1 MDTMLRQTACKI
13 IKTLQDHGAQA
24 VFAGGCVRD
33 QLLGIEPHDI
43 DIATNFTPDQ
53 VEALFPRTVA
63 VGKSFGVIVVLMDG
77 FEFEVATFREDAKT
91 GDGRRPDS
99 VQFST
104 MEADAKRR
112 DLTVNALFE
121 DPISGE
127 IFDFVGGRKDLMTK
141 TVRFVGNPNERIE
154 EDALRMLRAVRFA
167 AKFEATLGAEDAQAI
182 SDNAW
187 RVQVLSGERIFDE
200 MTKILR
206 LHKPGIWMPFM
217 SASGLL
223 GRILP
228 EIQDLQTCEQG
239 APFHLEGNA
248 FEHTIRVL
256 EALPSDASDE
266 LLWGALLHDIG
277 KPQTSAPSK
286 SHPGSFSFHGHDN
299 VGAKMT
305 IALLKDRFKTS
316 SDFTF
321 TVSELVRR
329 HMQMHTLHEMKMCT
343 ARRLLAEPFIEDL
356 MKLSVADESGCL
368 RDPAAHIE
376 LTFPKWQKRVAEIRA
391 DFAARGTPLIP
402 GCLVTGKDLIDAGF
416 KPGPNFKVVMNK
428 IHDDQLNGVIVD
440 KTKALE
446 KAVHMMKSLKT

>member
-1 MDTMLRQTACKI
+1 MRQTAI
-13 IKTLQDHGAQA
+13 QIVKTLQDAGHQA

-33 QLLGIEPHDI
+33 SILGLEPKDF
-43 DIATNFTPDQ
+43 DIATSATPDQ
-53 VEALFPRTVA
+53 VEALFTRTVP
-63 VGKSFGVIVVLMDG
+63 VGKSFGVVRVLRG
-77 FEFEVATFREDAKT
+77 EFEFEVATFREDAKT

-99 VQFST
+99 VSFST

-112 DLTVNALFE
+112 DLTINALFE
-121 DPISGE
+121 DPITGE
-127 IFDFVGGRKDLMTK
+127 IFDFVDGQRDLMTK
-141 TVRFVGNPNERIE
+141 TVRFVGDPNERIE

-167 AKFEATLGAEDAQAI
+167 VKFGATLSQKASLAI

-187 RVQVLSGERIFDE
+187 RVEVLSGERIFDE

-206 LHKPGIWMPFM
+206 LHKPRSWMTFM
-217 SASGLL
+217 WSSGLM

-228 EIQDLQTCEQG
+228 EVSHLMVCEQG
-239 APFHLEGNA
+239 APFHCEGNA

-277 KPQTSAPSK
+277 KPRTSAPSK
-286 SHPGSFSFHGHDN
+286 NNPGSFSFHGHDN
-299 VGAKMT
+299 VGAEMA
-305 IALLKDRFKTS
+305 IVMLRDRFKTS

-329 HMQMHTLHEMKMCT
+329 HMQMHTLHEMKMHT

-368 RDPAAHIE
+368 IDPAARVE
-376 LTFPKWQKRVAEIRA
+376 LAFPKWQKRVAEIRA
-391 DFAARGTPLIP
+391 QFVEMGTPLVP
-402 GCLVTGKDLIDAGF
+402 GCLVTGRDLIDAGF
-416 KPGPNFKVVMNK
+416 KPGPLFKVALNK
-428 IHDDQLNGVIVD
+428 VHDDQLNGLIA
-440 KTKALE
+440 TKE
-446 KAVHMMKSLKT
+446 EAVEAAVRRMHKLVATAS